1 MTFTIGFLIW
11 LALGVVAGLVLHGV
25 YRGPTTTTFM
35 SLFFGVAGAFIGGML
50 GVAPY
55 VTHDPTPLR
64 TGALIGA
71 VLGAMLFPF
80 IYHLV
85 ARKAL

>member
-1 MTFTIGFLIW
+1 MTFLTGFLIW
-11 LALGVVAGLVLHGV
+11 LALGVVGGLVVRSV
-25 YRGPTTTTFM
+25 YRGPTTTAFL
-35 SLFFGVAGAFIGGML
+35 SIFFGVTGAFIGGML

-55 VTHDPTPLR
+55 VAHDPTPLR

>member
-1 MTFTIGFLIW
+1 MTGFLIW
-11 LALGVVAGLVLHGV
+11 LAVGVGAGLVLRAT
-25 YRGPTTTTFM
+25 YRGPTTTAFL
-35 SLFFGVAGAFIGGML
+35 SVFFGVTGAFIGGML

-71 VLGAMLFPF
+71 AVGAVLFPF